1 MAEVIRIDKGEWLN
15 QGLVKYFRPEMER
28 RIHEAKGGEMLEAAE

>member
-1 MAEVIRIDKGEWLN
+1 MRIDKGEWLT
-15 QGLVKYFRPEMER
+15 QGLIKHFRPETEL